1 MAKKRERVL
10 DKFKRG
16 IAAAGPDY
24 TAGVQDP
31 KADWLSSYT
40 SAQGRMAS
48 ELQRA
53 LAEGR
58 PQKGAE
64 RAGTKKW
71 QDRAANVG
79 AQRFTSAAQVA
90 ADEYGKVVNEV
101 LSAGDEARQ
110 AASTLPDTSIDE
122 RIQRAAAAM
131 RAISNHWKKVRG

>member
-16 IAAAGPDY
+16 IAGAGPDY

-31 KADWLSSYT
+31 KADWQQSYEA
-40 SAQGRMAS
+40 AQGRMAA

-58 PQKGAE
+58 PLKGAQ
-64 RAGTKKW
+64 RVGSKKW

-79 AQRFTSAAQVA
+79 AQRFTNSAQVA

-101 LSAGDEARQ
+101 LAAGEEARQ
-110 AASTLPDTSIDE
+110 AASTLPDTTIDE
-122 RIQRAAAAM
+122 RIQRAAASM